1 MKNLIIIISVLIM
14 GLVILESCK
23 SNNTSD
29 ESNAIVE
36 IAEPVEP
43 VSEINYLEIGK
54 DLAIQTKSNLSLNL
68 TSAISKDGSAGA
80 VEFCNLRAIPITDS
94 MSMVLDA
101 DIKRVSDQ
109 PRNPDNKA
117 NESELA
123 YINQWK
129 EAKERGEEQPPVV
142 NEINGKMVGYYP
154 IVTNQ
159 LCMQCHGMPKTDI
172 NAETL
177 KKINKLYPSD
187 QAIRYHENQ
196 IRGLFVVEMSK
207 R

>member
-1 MKNLIIIISVLIM
+1 MKNLIIITSVLIM

-29 ESNAIVE
+29 SSNAIVA
-36 IAEPVEP
+36 IVEP
-43 VSEINYLEIGK
+43 VVELNYLEIGR

-68 TSAISKDGSAGA
+68 VTAISKDGSAGA

-94 MSMVLDA
+94 MSLVLDA
-101 DIKRVSDQ
+101 NIKRVSDQ

-129 EAKERGEEQPPVV
+129 EAKKRGEEQPPVV
-142 NEINGKMVGYYP
+142 NEINGKIVGYYP

-159 LCMQCHGMPKTDI
+159 LCMQCHGIPKTDI
-172 NAETL
+172 NVETL
-177 KKINKLYPSD
+177 NKINKLYPSD

-196 IRGLFVVEMSK
+196 IRGLFVVEMGK

>member
-1 MKNLIIIISVLIM
+1 MRNLIFITSVLIM

-29 ESNAIVE
+29 ISNAIVE
-36 IAEPVEP
+36 IVEP
-43 VSEINYLEIGK
+43 EVEHNYLEIGR

-68 TSAISKDGSAGA
+68 VTAISKDGSAGA

-94 MSMVLDA
+94 MSLVLDA
-101 DIKRVSDQ
+101 HIKRVSDQ
-109 PRNPDNKA
+109 PRNPDNTA

-159 LCMQCHGMPKTDI
+159 LCMQCHGIPKTDI
-172 NAETL
+172 NVETL
-177 KKINKLYPSD
+177 NKINKLYPSD

-196 IRGLFVVEMSK
+196 IRGLFVVEMVK